1 MDKKVKRYLL
11 KNKDVK
17 RLWKATGKKDIWA
30 CTAAVM
36 FNIPWFECTDRYNG
50 EYQPDGKKIRMFV
63 KTILSSTVFSGS
75 DFRDIPTT
83 LDDWNEVREIVCK
96 LRQEHGVV
104 WG

>member
-1 MDKKVKRYLL
+1 MNKKVKRYLL

-17 RLWKATGKKDIWA
+17 RLWKLTNKEDIWA

-36 FNIPWFECTDRYNG
+36 FNIPWFECTEAYNG

-63 KTILSSTVFSGS
+63 KSILSSTVFSGS
-75 DFRDIPTT
+75 NFRDIPTA

-96 LRQEHGVV
+96 LRQKYGVM
-104 WG
+104 W